1 MTSNYLRGAVAAS
14 AILAASSA
22 FAVNLISDGDFSTPA
37 QGGGYTIYPG
47 SEDGWTSTVGD
58 GIEIGTSAVQ
68 YGLPSIS
75 VGGQNLELNANTYGV
90 DSYTVT
96 GLVFGHRYL
105 LTYDYGA
112 RDAGGPSAATT
123 SFGGV
128 VLGTDGVGQTP
139 GTWTADSSGSL
150 PRRRRRTWC

>member
-14 AILAASSA
+14 AILAGFPSA
-22 FAVNLISDGDFSTPA
+22 FAVRPDLGRRFLETPA

-75 VGGQNLELNANTYGV
+75 VGGQNSNSNAQHPMA
-90 DSYTVT
+90 S
-96 GLVFGHRYL
+96 
-105 LTYDYGA
+105 
-112 RDAGGPSAATT
+112 S
-123 SFGGV
+123 
-128 VLGTDGVGQTP
+128 
-139 GTWTADSSGSL
+139 TAI
-150 PRRRRRTWC
+150 P